1 MTKTYI
7 PLDPSKSDDELHAQ
21 IMAVRSRGKGKLA
34 KARDILL
41 ASRFTKHSGPGAH
54 PGTGSGQKAHGRGG
68 AGNIESQPNTPQAK
82 KPWSPEDDP
91 EDVKARGDKILSE
104 YEGFDRVSQF
114 KEMNAYYSTL
124 TAEDKDAMK
133 RARLRR
139 NAAQIKA
146 EIAAE
151 KAARAVLGDG
161 EVHWGKA
168 SDLVD
173 RSDDELAGM
182 WELYTQGETWADF
195 PDEVAALQTEFAR
208 RGIDEFGNKVEA
220 QADIHALNAADEQ
233 KSVKNWT
240 TYHADA
246 EVRQAATRRW
256 TESLAVESE
265 VTPLMESIAAETG
278 GSLEGLEYRMKTQAS
293 LRRKMA
299 QDMVEFNFSAEEAA
313 ANIRD
318 INRYTMTFA
327 ADENFRTNLD
337 NAISSL
343 EAAGWS
349 IYDHKNKNF
358 FGQGDHYDG
367 INIQLT
373 NGSEYVELQFHTP
386 ESYSIKEKSHAL
398 LDQLRTTTDSDKRLD
413 IVADI
418 GAVWNASTDHIPPGV
433 EDWGT
438 LSSAILK
445 MLMAKESGFYIY
457 SLDGVTPL
465 GLFTCSGADVLRYD
479 FEAGEW
485 VESSFEVPEV
495 NGLGGDSGFERISN
509 EYAMALMRD
518 GLEAENEVD
527 EPDDEG
533 EDEADFTAPVEIAK
547 SDEHRNL
554 VFGWASVTLKDGQYL
569 EDHQGDL
576 IDVNDLEDAAYDF
589 NVTSRVTGD
598 MHKSE
603 PFGELVESMVITQ
616 DKIDSAGFPQDML
629 GRWWVGFRVPP
640 EYHREVREGKR
651 RMFSI
656 EGTAKRVPI

>member
-7 PLDPSKSDDELHAQ
+7 PLDPSKSDEELHDQ
-21 IMAVRSRGKGKLA
+21 IMAVRARGKGKGKLA
-34 KARDILL
+34 KARDILHG
-41 ASRFTKHSGPGAH
+41 RFAKHSGPGAH
-54 PGTGSGQKAHGRGG
+54 PGTGSDQSVHGRGG

-82 KPWSPEDDP
+82 KPFFAQDDP
-91 EDVKARGDKILSE
+91 EDVKAHGDRILSE
-104 YEGFDRVSQF
+104 YEAFDQVKQF

-151 KAARAVLGDG
+151 KAARAVLGDA
-161 EVHWGKA
+161 ELHWGKA

-173 RSDDELAGM
+173 RSDKDLARI
-182 WELYTQGETWADF
+182 WELYAQGETWADF

-208 RGIDEFGNKVEA
+208 RGIDEFGNKVKA
-220 QADIHALNAADEQ
+220 QADIYELNAADERKAVTAQ
-233 KSVKNWT
+233 SWT
-240 TYHADA
+240 TYHEDQAI
-246 EVRQAATRRW
+246 RTAATRRW
-256 TESLAVESE
+256 QESLAVEAE
-265 VTPLMESIAAETG
+265 VTPVFESIAAETG
-278 GSLEGLEYRMKTQAS
+278 GKLEGFEFRMKTQAS

-299 QDMVEFNFSAEEAA
+299 QDMVEFGFSAEEAA

-318 INRYTMTFA
+318 VNRYTMTFP
-327 ADENFRTNLD
+327 ADESFRTKLD
-337 NAISSL
+337 SALSSL
-343 EAAGWS
+343 EAKGWS

-358 FGQGDHYDG
+358 YGQNDHYDG

-373 NGSEYVELQFHTP
+373 NGSQYVELQFHTP
-386 ESYSIKEKSHAL
+386 ESFAIKQESHTL
-398 LDQLRTTTDSDKRLD
+398 LDQLRTTPADDPKRAELISNIAAKWEGD
-413 IVADI
+413 A
-418 GAVWNASTDHIPPGV
+418 HIPPGL

-438 LSSAILK
+438 PSSAILK
-445 MLMAKESGFYIY
+445 ALIAKESVFYIY
-457 SLDGVTPL
+457 TLDGETPL
-465 GLFTCSGADVLRYD
+465 GLFTCIDTFVLRY
-479 FEAGEW
+479 EPESGEW
-485 VESSFEVPEV
+485 VESSFEIPDIQ
-495 NGLGGDSGFERISN
+495 GLGGDSGFERISN
-509 EYAMALMRD
+509 EYALSLMGAGDD
-518 GLEAENEVD
+518 GDD
-527 EPDDEG
+527 EDDDPDDP
-533 EDEADFTAPVEIAK
+533 DFTAPVEIAK

-554 VFGWASVTLKDGQYL
+554 VFGWASVALKDGQYL

-576 IDVNDLEDAAYDF
+576 IDVNDLEEAAYDF
-589 NVTSRVTGD
+589 NVTSRLTGD

-640 EYHREVREGKR
+640 EYHKEVREGKR

-656 EGTAKRVPI
+656 EGTAKRVPT